1 MKPRFP
7 GKEVGLAVGLFLS
20 TALFG
25 WLSGRNAFLPGLL
38 RPGLGLVQHT
48 TNSASGFASS
58 LGSLEGLREENVRL
72 HSALAL
78 VEREH
83 SEIEELRSE
92 NARLK
97 DLLAMK
103 HEGTS
108 PGIAARIVGRSPD
121 NWFQRILIDKGSRD
135 GVLQDSPAVGTKGL
149 IGKVTQVGAHTAW
162 ITLVTDPSLSV
173 SCLNQRTRVAGILAG
188 HSSELP
194 VLNYVQQQADFRKGD
209 SLVTS
214 GFGGVFPKG
223 IPVGTVETILK
234 DPALITPQ
242 IRIRPVEPLNRLEEI
257 RLLSPLRVR
266 LP

>member
-1 MKPRFP
+1 MKTRFP

-58 LGSLEGLREENVRL
+58 LSSLERLREENIRL
-72 HSALAL
+72 RAALAAL
-78 VEREH
+78 EHERNG
-83 SEIEELRSE
+83 IAELRSE

-97 DLLAMK
+97 ELLGVTF
-103 HEGTS
+103 EGAN
-108 PGIAARIVGRSPD
+108 PGMAARIVGRSPD
-121 NWFQRILIDKGSRD
+121 NWFQRVLIDKGSRD
-135 GVLQDSPAVGTKGL
+135 GIVLDSPAVGSKGL
-149 IGKVTQVGAHTAW
+149 IGKVTQVGAHASW

-173 SCLNQRTRVAGILAG
+173 SCLNQRTRVSGILAG
-188 HSSELP
+188 QSSELP
-194 VLNYVQQQADFRKGD
+194 VLNYVQQQADFRQGD
-209 SLVTS
+209 ALVTS

-223 IPVGTVETILK
+223 IPVGTVETIHK

-257 RLLSPLRVR
+257 RLLPPLRVH